1 MKMKEQSNYEIWL
14 GTFLVQGM
22 DDWSTPDKVGESLG
36 NTFED
41 ACANF
46 YKEDKLY
53 NKERNTYWGCTLH
66 SSKESAF
73 NEYLT
78 VKR

>member
-1 MKMKEQSNYEIWL
+1 MQEQSNYEIWL

-22 DDWSTPDKVGESLG
+22 DGWSTPEKIGESLG
-36 NTFED
+36 NTFEE
-41 ACANF
+41 ACSNY

-53 NKERNTYWGCTLH
+53 SKERNTYWGCTLY
-66 SSKESAF
+66 SSRESAF
-73 NEYLT
+73 KEYLT